1 MYNVISICGYV
12 YMHHLRHISGRLMH
26 HENLRFFEL
35 ARQQELADP
44 LALLEQFLLLEVS
57 KLADTQ
63 LFHLL
68 AQKEPLSC

>member
-1 MYNVISICGYV
+1 
-12 YMHHLRHISGRLMH
+12 MH